1 MRKETDFI
9 VRTYKKSDLAHLYNP
24 DTSILTALQLL
35 KKWIRANEG
44 LSCALAATGLK
55 STAKLYT
62 PKQVEL
68 IVEYLGEP

>member
-1 MRKETDFI
+1 MIKENGFI

-35 KKWIRANEG
+35 KKWIKANDG
-44 LSCALAATGLK
+44 LSVALAGTGLK
-55 STAKLYT
+55 TTAKLYT